1 MLSEESFQM
10 PLEAQLKLRLIT
22 DEIKKCDDVKQLQE
36 NLVATTELVAR
47 YQAMMGVL
55 IKDMIEMEITA
66 INNS

>member
-1 MLSEESFQM
+1 MFSEESFQM

>member
-55 IKDMIEMEITA
+55 IKDMIEMEIIA

>member
-22 DEIKKCDDVKQLQE
+22 DEIKKCDDVKQLHE

-55 IKDMIEMEITA
+55 IKDMIEMEITV

>member
-55 IKDMIEMEITA
+55 IKDMIEMEITV

>member
-22 DEIKKCDDVKQLQE
+22 DQIKKCDDVKQLQD

-55 IKDMIEMEITA
+55 IKDMIEMEITS

>member
-66 INNS
+66 IN